1 MWDTTRAG
9 VVLVDAIHYKQYVLL
24 LLGPPTLLFM
34 GSNLNRT
41 NVIRVPPRS
50 AAILTCTEQDYP
62 LVPPMGTNKRCLSKI
77 AFQKGMQEGWGSE
90 ALRLCKFRA
99 SVPSGSPLFLTR
111 PPSRSVY

>member
-62 LVPPMGTNKRCLSKI
+62 LVPPMGTNKRCISKLASQKRTQGLEARRLLSASQI
-77 AFQKGMQEGWGSE
+77 SCVSPAV
-90 ALRLCKFRA
+90 ALCF
-99 SVPSGSPLFLTR
+99 
-111 PPSRSVY
+111 